1 MKQIQHYVL
10 LALKVVVF
18 ISLCSMSL
26 VSVVDA
32 SGRYLFNSPLIGS
45 TEIIELLMI
54 LVIFGSIPIV
64 SQTQSH
70 VRVDLFQISRLNHI
84 LNIQKILVEILN
96 SSVSLLMAYATW
108 YKAKSLIEYGDIT
121 QMLSIPLAPFVILI
135 MVLLIFNA
143 FIHLANCFVNNE
155 KEMA

>member
-1 MKQIQHYVL
+1 MKQIQHYL
-10 LALKVVVF
+10 LLVLKVVVF

-32 SGRYLFNSPLIGS
+32 SGRYIFNSPLVGS

-70 VRVDLFQISRLNHI
+70 VRVDLFQISKSKQV
-84 LNIQKILVEILN
+84 LNIQRVLIEIVN
-96 SSVSLLMAYATW
+96 ASVSLLLAYATW
-108 YKAKSLIEYGDIT
+108 YKAQSLIEYGDIT

-135 MVLLIFNA
+135 MVLLVFNA
-143 FIHLANCFVNNE
+143 LIHLANCFVNNE
-155 KEMA
+155 KDIA

>member
-1 MKQIQHYVL
+1 MKQIQHYLL

-32 SGRYLFNSPLIGS
+32 SGRYIVNSPLIGS

-70 VRVDLFQISRLNHI
+70 VRVDLFQISRSKHV
-84 LNIQKILVEILN
+84 LNIQRILVEILN
-96 SSVSLLMAYATW
+96 AAVSLLLAYATW
-108 YKAKSLIEYGDIT
+108 YKAQSLIEYGDIT

-135 MVLLIFNA
+135 MILLIFNA
-143 FIHLANCFVNNE
+143 FIHLANCFVDNE
-155 KEMA
+155 KDLA

>member
-32 SGRYLFNSPLIGS
+32 FGRYIVNSPLVGS

-70 VRVDLFQISRLNHI
+70 VRVDLFQISQSNHV
-84 LNIQKILVEILN
+84 LNIQRILVEILN
-96 SSVSLLMAYATW
+96 ASISLLMAYATW
-108 YKAKSLIEYGDIT
+108 YKAESLIEYGDIT

-135 MVLLIFNA
+135 MILLVFNA

-155 KEMA
+155 KDMA

>member
-1 MKQIQHYVL
+1 MKQIQHYL
-10 LALKVVVF
+10 LLVLKVVVF

-32 SGRYLFNSPLIGS
+32 SGRYIFNSPLLGS

-70 VRVDLFQISRLNHI
+70 VRVDLFHISKSKHI
-84 LNIQKILVEILN
+84 LNIQR
-96 SSVSLLMAYATW
+96 
-108 YKAKSLIEYGDIT
+108 
-121 QMLSIPLAPFVILI
+121 
-135 MVLLIFNA
+135 IFMQ
-143 FIHLANCFVNNE
+143 FI
-155 KEMA
+155 